1 MSMTQSREQ
10 FSSRLGFILAAAGSA
25 VGIGNLVGFPV
36 NAAKSGGGAFL
47 LIYALF
53 VILIC
58 IPVMMAEMALGR
70 HTRSN
75 PVGAYNKI
83 AQDKPMWKIGGWLA
97 LITPFMI
104 AVFYQVITVWLLA
117 YLLGSVT
124 GNLDVLANGDFF
136 GGFIQSYGVFVYL
149 GLLTVI
155 VGIILNS
162 GVQKGIERLAKLLMP
177 ALIIML
183 VCLALF
189 VLTLPNAIAGVS
201 YYLIPD
207 FSKITPE
214 VVNLAL
220 GQAFF
225 SLSLGM
231 GILITYG
238 SYISSKENIVK
249 GAKTVAF
256 VDTSVAFFAG
266 LLILPAIFVFNPQ
279 VNPQEL
285 ASSSVSLVFTFL
297 PKIFLSLQSI
307 VGYVGASIFASIFFL
322 SVFFAALT
330 SQVSILQV
338 PISAIQDQL
347 KFSRTKSVLLL
358 GLGAVLFVLAST
370 VSFGLV
376 PFFTE
381 FINYGGGAKSF
392 FDLIVDVFYETIL
405 PLNGLIVCLFVTYC
419 WKRSRL
425 NGELSI
431 GYDGYSTSLTKK
443 YINFS
448 LGTFIPIILFLV
460 FINTVLLKFFQIDM
474 IKLLFAS

>member
-1 MSMTQSREQ
+1 MSMTQPREQ

-53 VILIC
+53 VVLIC

-83 AQDKPMWKIGGWLA
+83 AKDKPMWKVGGWLA

-117 YLLGSVT
+117 YLLGTVT
-124 GNLDVLANGDFF
+124 GNLDVMANDAFF
-136 GGFIQSYGVFVYL
+136 GAFIKSYGVFVYL
-149 GLLTVI
+149 GLLTLL

-183 VCLALF
+183 VGLALF
-189 VLTLPNAIAGVS
+189 VLTLPNAMAGVK

-214 VVNLAL
+214 IVNIAL

-238 SYISSKENIVK
+238 SYISTKENIVK
-249 GAKTVAF
+249 GAKSVAL

-279 VNPQEL
+279 VNPEEL

-297 PKIFLSLQSI
+297 PKIFLSLQSV
-307 VGYVGASIFASIFFL
+307 VGL
-322 SVFFAALT
+322 S
-330 SQVSILQV
+330 
-338 PISAIQDQL
+338 
-347 KFSRTKSVLLL
+347 
-358 GLGAVLFVLAST
+358 
-370 VSFGLV
+370 
-376 PFFTE
+376 
-381 FINYGGGAKSF
+381 
-392 FDLIVDVFYETIL
+392 LIHI
-405 PLNGLIVCLFVTYC
+405 
-419 WKRSRL
+419 
-425 NGELSI
+425 
-431 GYDGYSTSLTKK
+431 
-443 YINFS
+443 
-448 LGTFIPIILFLV
+448 
-460 FINTVLLKFFQIDM
+460 
-474 IKLLFAS
+474 